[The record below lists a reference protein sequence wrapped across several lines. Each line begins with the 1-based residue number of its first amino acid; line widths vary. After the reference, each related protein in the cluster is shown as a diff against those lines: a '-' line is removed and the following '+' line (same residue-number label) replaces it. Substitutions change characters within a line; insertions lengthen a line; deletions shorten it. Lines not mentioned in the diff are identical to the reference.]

1 MYNNAYLK
9 KIPQCIQHL
18 VTIVSRWA
26 GNLSQVCIF
35 RLDTNNFKQ
44 PTLFLHTKNKKRTH
58 YLFSYQHW
66 LCLWTLLFMRKE
78 KTKRIHWTNILG
90 LTLLE
95 TGKHKSWP
103 SSVLAQLSD
112 LGKIA
117 LACSFTVFSVCIYK
131 HLTYHARQLHF
142 QKFDFSAVTVQP
154 FNRYIVQQLHY

>member
-1 MYNNAYLK
+1 MYEKCTIKYDFSQKKIEQMARFLSWETWAIRSQWLICPERSEPLWANERIPNPAKKVMVCSCMRVREYLK

-66 LCLWTLLFMRKE
+66 LCLWTLLFILLWKIIFCER
-78 KTKRIHWTNILG
+78 TKQREFIEQI
-90 LTLLE
+90 
-95 TGKHKSWP
+95 
-103 SSVLAQLSD
+103 
-112 LGKIA
+112 
-117 LACSFTVFSVCIYK
+117 F
-131 HLTYHARQLHF
+131 
-142 QKFDFSAVTVQP
+142 
-154 FNRYIVQQLHY
+154 